1 MTDGRAVARLK
12 ILVVLVLVMF
22 AALTTRLWYLQVLA
36 SEDARHDAEN
46 NSVRLVEIP
55 AARGRILD
63 RSGEP
68 LVVSRYSNVLTVNRQ
83 VIGEDRD
90 AVLEQLSTLLHTPA
104 AELGRRLDDS
114 TAYQFTPV
122 EITRNV
128 SERVVDY
135 VMERKTHFPGVD
147 FQQLPVRVYP

>member
-1 MTDGRAVARLK
+1 MTDGRAVGRLK

-22 AALTTRLWYLQVLA
+22 AALTTRLCSPQGPPP
-36 SEDARHDAEN
+36 EPPRDEAEN

-68 LVVSRYSNVLTVNRQ
+68 LVISRYSNVLTVNREE
-83 VIGEDRD
+83 IGEDRD
-90 AVLEQLSTLLHTPA
+90 AGLEQLSALLHPPT

-122 EITRNV
+122 EIARNV
-128 SERVVDY
+128 S
-135 VMERKTHFPGVD
+135 
-147 FQQLPVRVYP
+147 